1 MFSKRISFGES
12 SLFNQESTCTSPGFP
27 QLRLSLN
34 VNKALCVLAFLMI
47 TLTASVDLVSAAGV
61 IALPKTGQTVCYT
74 DTGSVKSCTGTGQDG
89 DIKAGVDWP
98 ATRFTFLSSSQCVR
112 DNLTGLT
119 WTNTALSDFSSG
131 TWATAITNANNAT
144 FCGYTDWR
152 LPNVVEIRSLANS
165 NYDCTSIWLLDI
177 GIWSEVNSWASTS
190 DAGNNTYA
198 WWTEFCD
205 IDLATASKTSV
216 SNYMGAWVVRGG
228 QANSPDPAYPANIPK
243 TGQTVSSVSGDD
255 GDLEMGVAWPSA
267 RFTNNGDGTVTD
279 NLTGLVWSQDANT
292 PGPAACSPGVTKRW
306 QASLDHA
313 ACLNS
318 NNYLGYNDWK
328 LPNKVEM
335 LSLIDYGRSS
345 PALSAGHPFTNV
357 QLGGYWTS
365 TTEVSYNNRGAWVVL
380 MSNGG
385 LSNGSAKDIHS
396 MRVWPVRGGSGGPPC
411 QDSDGDG
418 YGNPGSS
425 SCTNGSQTD
434 CNDGNPAIY
443 PGAQEQCDNLDNDCD
458 SLVDESLSRTT
469 TCGVGV
475 CSGNSGTE
483 TCTAGAWGGDT
494 CNPFAGAATE
504 GPPGNLKCQDTLD
517 NDCDGLTDMSDSGCL
532 TASEGNCF
540 DGIDNDGDH
549 QTDCADSECAGITDG
564 SCSTGLPGICSA
576 GTRTCQAGLETCAQN
591 SFPQAETCDNL
602 DNDCD
607 GSIDDSLTRAT
618 SCGVGV
624 CSGSSGTETCTAGAW
639 GGDTCNPFAGAAT
652 EGPPGNATCQDT
664 LDNDCDGLTDMSDG
678 GCLTASEGN
687 CFDGIDND
695 GDGQTDCAD
704 PECAGITDGSCSTG
718 LPGICSAGTRT
729 CQSGSETCAPDYSP
743 VVETCDALDNDCD
756 GGIDEGFV
764 FDIDGDGY
772 HIYDVSCG
780 MSNEDCDDNNSAIYD
795 CNTPVSPDPVVVPDN
810 DDSVKITLPNV
821 TAGGETTVS
830 QITGCTLDYPQ
841 GFTPNLSDLCY
852 DITTT
857 ASFTGQAEVCITML
871 LSTIP
876 DPPGTSAL
884 RMLACDASG
893 GNCRLLPTS
902 SLNTQTDPPPPTVTL
917 CALTTHFSLFTL
929 AVEPDTDFDGW
940 LDSLDNCPTV
950 FNPTQIDMDK
960 DGIGNACDPDRD
972 GDMMPN
978 EWETANGTNPDVADG
993 GDDPDGDRYVNQ
1005 VEYFMN
1011 MNPQVA
1017 DLSVPPRA
1025 CMPVP
1030 WDLKVGFNLVS
1041 IPCDTGD
1048 YTAYSLLQAISD
1060 HTVGSSSSIQRFNP
1074 VTSVFE
1080 TVSYDMGGTL
1090 VGVDFPI
1097 VPGEGYII
1105 YMLQDV
1111 TGFTP

>member
-255 GDLEMGVAWPSA
+255 GDLEMGVAWPSP

-504 GPPGNLKCQDTLD
+504 GPPGN
-517 NDCDGLTDMSDSGCL
+517 
-532 TASEGNCF
+532 
-540 DGIDNDGDH
+540 
-549 QTDCADSECAGITDG
+549 
-564 SCSTGLPGICSA
+564 
-576 GTRTCQAGLETCAQN
+576 
-591 SFPQAETCDNL
+591 
-602 DNDCD
+602 
-607 GSIDDSLTRAT
+607 
-618 SCGVGV
+618 
-624 CSGSSGTETCTAGAW
+624 
-639 GGDTCNPFAGAAT
+639 
-652 EGPPGNATCQDT
+652 ATCQDT

-704 PECAGITDGSCSTG
+704 PECAGITDGSCNTG

-893 GNCRLLPTS
+893 GSCQLLPTS

-950 FNPTQIDMDK
+950 FNPTQIDTDK